1 LLVIDNLIRFPI
13 EYLSGL
19 TISNTSNNELLINDD
34 FCSWCDTIFND
45 IYTTTENPLNY
56 AQQISKVN
64 SNDDDRNNIISSCIG
79 DILTNEN
86 AENILKYIL
95 SDMYTYN
102 IKNNTITDLEL
113 NGIFENTY
121 ADKKSIENIIITVSE
136 KLFKLITQIRSL
148 FSSSAFIKWSFTNIE
163 GSSDEFS
170 FLQAAVE
177 IFISYT
183 VKLYEA
189 TLIRSYDS
197 KFESIV
203 PHDQI
208 IMDLTMDLIDYVTI
222 DDSLKTKKN
231 N

>member
-1 LLVIDNLIRFPI
+1 
-13 EYLSGL
+13 
-19 TISNTSNNELLINDD
+19 
-34 FCSWCDTIFND
+34 
-45 IYTTTENPLNY
+45 
-56 AQQISKVN
+56 
-64 SNDDDRNNIISSCIG
+64 
-79 DILTNEN
+79 
-86 AENILKYIL
+86 
-95 SDMYTYN
+95 MYTYRISN
-102 IKNNTITDLEL
+102 GKIAGLEL
-113 NGIFENTY
+113 NSIFENTY

-163 GSSDEFS
+163 FS

-197 KFESIV
+197 KFESVV

-208 IMDLTMDLIDYVTI
+208 NMHLSMDLIDYVTI
-222 DDSLKTKKN
+222 DDGLKTKKN